1 MRISAVSILATC
13 LALALSSCAKEEA
26 KMPVTASSN
35 EVTLRELATQK
46 TVAQAEAFAA
56 DHKLPF
62 SKQTIEVMRRQAEQ
76 IPSSALGADGRVWVT
91 LHLTEPETTAHVY
104 FYHDKGGYV
113 ISTIIHLEPVNK
125 P

>member
-1 MRISAVSILATC
+1 MKPLATTLLPVC
-13 LALALSSCAKEEA
+13 LALILPACAKEETPSPA
-26 KMPVTASSN
+26 TASSN
-35 EVTLRELATQK
+35 EITLRELSAQK
-46 TVAQAEAFAA
+46 TVEKAEAFAVA
-56 DHKLPF
+56 HKLPF
-62 SKQTIEVMRRQAEQ
+62 SKQTTEVMRLQAEQ

-91 LHLTEPETTAHVY
+91 LHLTDPETTAHVY

>member
-1 MRISAVSILATC
+1 
-13 LALALSSCAKEEA
+13 
-26 KMPVTASSN
+26 MPVTASSN